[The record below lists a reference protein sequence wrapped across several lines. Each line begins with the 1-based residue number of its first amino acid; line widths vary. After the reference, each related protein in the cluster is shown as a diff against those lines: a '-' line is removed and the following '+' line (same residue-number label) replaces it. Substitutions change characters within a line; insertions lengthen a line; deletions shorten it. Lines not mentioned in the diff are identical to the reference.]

1 MSNMSKELYYWY
13 KEHGRCPRCGGEP
26 VNGMVHCIDCL
37 DKLREQAE
45 KYQKGWSEEKRK
57 HHNEQQREYCKRV
70 REERKAAGLCVVC
83 GKRKAYQTLMC
94 GLCRNK
100 HNKRRRE
107 KHRDDGG
114 MTYEE
119 RIDPQRCYICGA
131 PAVQGKRTCEK
142 CLERERKIAENMRK
156 YIKQS
161 GFHKTREIFAR

>member
-1 MSNMSKELYYWY
+1 MSEQYAWY

-57 HHNEQQREYCKRV
+57 HYNEQKKIYHKRIY
-70 REERKAAGLCVVC
+70 EQRKAAGMCVKC
-83 GKRKAYQTLMC
+83 GKRKAFRTLMC
-94 GLCRNK
+94 GICQNK
-100 HNKRRRE
+100 HNMRRKEKRIAKGR
-107 KHRDDGG
+107 

-119 RIDPQRCYICGA
+119 RTEFGRCYICGA

-156 YIKQS
+156 HIKQS
-161 GFHKTREIFAR
+161 GFYRTRERFW